1 MKQKSIYTI
10 IVCLVVTT
18 MMAQEIRYVDLG
30 LPSGILWAC
39 QNEPGVY
46 TFEETINKFS
56 GKEMPGMRE
65 FQELV
70 DHCTWKWNGSGYTI
84 VGTNGDSIIL
94 PMEPYIDCQG
104 NRAKDTTSGY
114 YWSAEAYD
122 ELEGWGLYFSLDRV
136 YTNMSFIKCMAL
148 PVRKIQHPVQTY
160 QIPDY
165 DKIQK
170 IGQNKYN
177 ALLQRFLQMDSTLST
192 TDLQTVY
199 FGSAFYGYIP
209 KRLDTNM
216 LDTIFK
222 EQGDSAA
229 TAFLDNHLLH
239 SPLDMKALA
248 YRFSLTNQETD
259 LENAIKCSWKFT
271 KLLTAICSTGDAD
284 SPETAM
290 HVVQVA
296 DEYTIMNYVLQVQIE
311 RQTLTDYMCDMFD
324 VITKSG
330 RKIQI
335 YFDVQLVLALE
346 REMFSFTT
354 HPKPFKFTYQ
364 KQDID

>member
-1 MKQKSIYTI
+1 MKQKTIFTI
-10 IVCLVVTT
+10 IVCLVVTM
-18 MMAQEIRYVDLG
+18 MMAQETRYVDLG
-30 LPSGILWAC
+30 LPSGILWAD

-46 TFEETINKFS
+46 TFKETTEKYS

-70 DHCTWKWNGSGYTI
+70 DQCTWKWNGNGYTI
-84 VGTNGDSIIL
+84 IGANGDSIIL
-94 PMEPYIDCQG
+94 PMESHGDCQG
-104 NRAKDTTSGY
+104 NMSKETTEGL

-122 ELEGWGLYFSLDRV
+122 ELEGWGLYFSPDKV

-148 PVRKIQHPVQTY
+148 PVRKIQHPAETFL
-160 QIPDY
+160 IPDY
-165 DKIQK
+165 DKIQS
-170 IGQNKYN
+170 IGQKKYE

-209 KRLDTNM
+209 KRLDANK
-216 LDTIFK
+216 LDTIYN

-229 TAFLDNHLLH
+229 IAFLDNHLLH

-259 LENAIKCSWKFT
+259 IETAIRCSWKFT
-271 KLLTAICSTGDAD
+271 KILTAICSTGDAD

-290 HVVQVA
+290 HVVQIA
-296 DEYTIMNYVLQVQIE
+296 DEYTVINYVLQVQIE
-311 RQTLTDYMCDMFD
+311 QQMLTASMCDMFD

-330 RKIQI
+330 RKKQI

-346 REMFSFTT
+346 HEMFSATT
-354 HPKPFKFTYQ
+354 KPFKFKYH
-364 KQDID
+364 KQSVE

>member
-104 NRAKDTTSGY
+104 NRAKDTTRGY

-170 IGQNKYN
+170 IGQNRIIELTHTTNNYLKSLATKKNTYEDIKADM
-177 ALLQRFLQMDSTLST
+177 ALKCLK
-192 TDLQTVY
+192 
-199 FGSAFYGYIP
+199 GKEYI
-209 KRLDTNM
+209 
-216 LDTIFK
+216 
-222 EQGDSAA
+222 
-229 TAFLDNHLLH
+229 H
-239 SPLDMKALA
+239 SIGK
-248 YRFSLTNQETD
+248 
-259 LENAIKCSWKFT
+259 W
-271 KLLTAICSTGDAD
+271 
-284 SPETAM
+284 
-290 HVVQVA
+290 
-296 DEYTIMNYVLQVQIE
+296 DEYINYLNE
-311 RQTLTDYMCDMFD
+311 ELD
-324 VITKSG
+324 K
-330 RKIQI
+330 
-335 YFDVQLVLALE
+335 
-346 REMFSFTT
+346 
-354 HPKPFKFTYQ
+354 
-364 KQDID
+364 